1 LRGLRLATAAAAV
14 GVIAGPASA
23 FGAIGPTVYAGPNL
37 QGPPPGVTTRQADGL
52 FFYPRTVTVHVGDT
66 VTWQFRGFHT
76 VTFPGTKKPYPFVT
90 PLKAK
95 QPKTL
100 DGSGQPFWWSGA
112 APVLA
117 ISPLS
122 ILEQGGTTISSPTE
136 VRSSGLMRILTSTPK
151 KPPAPFTLTF
161 TKPGTYLYECAVHP
175 GMRGAVRV
183 LPSTAGVPSTATA
196 EEAGVAALQRTITD
210 VKHLQ
215 TTRPA
220 AKLTVDVGIGRNAT
234 GAEIAAF
241 FPGKL
246 VIHAGDTVTFRNADQ
261 TDIHTVTFGPEKLR
275 SQIENTFAAPH
286 GRQVLFN
293 PLGAF
298 PSEPPGSGTPQYDAT
313 LHGHGYLNSG
323 LLQPSGTPAKAGPQV
338 FRVTFTKPGTYH
350 YECVV
355 HEHMDG
361 TIVVR

>member
-1 LRGLRLATAAAAV
+1 MGSRRA
-14 GVIAGPASA
+14 GVIAGIALAAAVP
-23 FGAIGPTVYAGPNL
+23 GAALGATGPTVYAGPNI
-37 QGPPPGVTTRQADGL
+37 QAPPAGVSKQADAL
-52 FFYPRTVTVHVGDT
+52 FFFPRTVTVHVGDS

-76 VTFPGTKKPYPFVT
+76 VTFPGAKKPYPFVT

-112 APVLA
+112 APILA
-117 ISPLS
+117 ASPLS
-122 ILEQGGTTISSPTE
+122 LLQQGGSTIASPSE
-136 VRSSGLMRILTSTPK
+136 VRNSGLTRILTSTPK
-151 KPPAPFTLTF
+151 QPPAPYVLTF

-183 LPSTAGVPSTATA
+183 LPSSSGTPSASTA
-196 EEAGVAALQRTITD
+196 EQAGVAALQRTIAD
-210 VKHLQ
+210 VKQLQ
-215 TTRPA
+215 KTKPA
-220 AKLTVDVGIGRNAT
+220 AKSTVLAGVGHNST
-234 GAEIAAF
+234 GAEIASF
-241 FPGKL
+241 FPSKL
-246 VIHAGDTVTFRNADQ
+246 VISAGDTVTFRNGDQ

-275 SQIENTFAAPH
+275 SHIETTFVAPH
-286 GRQVLFN
+286 GKQILLN

-298 PSEPPGSGTPQYDAT
+298 PSEPPGSGIPQYDAT

-323 LLQPSGTPAKAGPQV
+323 LLQPSGAPAKAGPQI
-338 FRVTFTKPGTYH
+338 FKVTFTAPGTYH
-350 YECVV
+350 YECVI